1 MERDAY
7 PEDAWRGWHVN
18 GASVADGL
26 VHGYRLGFTGG
37 SDNHSARPG
46 KSFAALEDFGRLPV
60 DSISLTE
67 FWAVGIK
74 RGKAFDALCARRTW
88 AVWNTRAIVYF
99 TVNGAH
105 AGDELDLNKGEFLT
119 ARIKISAENALQSI
133 EIVSEEEK
141 GVGSVGRSS

>member
-1 MERDAY
+1 M
-7 PEDAWRGWHVN
+7 N
-18 GASVADGL
+18 GASVEDGL

-37 SDNHSARPG
+37 LDNHSARPG
-46 KSFAALEDFGRLPV
+46 NSFAALEDFGRLPV

-74 RGKAFDALCARRTW
+74 RGKVFDALCARRTW

-99 TVNGAH
+99 TVNGAQ